1 MNTQAVT
8 RGHHRRYHS
17 ALRERQMQETRE
29 AIFRATAEQLADLG
43 ATEFNIPRLAEA
55 AGISIRTVYRYF
67 LTKDDLLEAFAVWLD
82 AQVGSVEPPAD
93 IESLL
98 AAPEEVFPAF
108 DEREALIRSQWVTV
122 HGRTVRE
129 AGRRHRLAAYQKA
142 MAEVTADLPAAEA
155 RRYLALIAY
164 LFSSRT
170 WQTLKDEWG
179 MSGAESGKATSWAL
193 RVLVEDVRRRNKEA
207 LERRKATDQG
217 KLEGDSE

>member
-1 MNTQAVT
+1 
-8 RGHHRRYHS
+8 
-17 ALRERQMQETRE
+17 MQETRE

-67 LTKDDLLEAFAVWLD
+67 PTKDDLLEAFAVWLD

-142 MAEVTADLPAAEA
+142 MAEVMADLPAAEA

>member
-1 MNTQAVT
+1 
-8 RGHHRRYHS
+8 
-17 ALRERQMQETRE
+17 MQETRE

-67 LTKDDLLEAFAVWLD
+67 PTKDDLLEAFAIWLD

-129 AGRRHRLAAYQKA
+129 AGRKHRLAAYQKA
-142 MAEVTADLPAAEA
+142 MADVTADLPADEA

-170 WQTLKDEWG
+170 WQALKDEWG
-179 MSGAESGKATSWAL
+179 MSGEESGKATSWAL

>member
-1 MNTQAVT
+1 M
-8 RGHHRRYHS
+8 
-17 ALRERQMQETRE
+17 EETRV
-29 AIFRATAEQLADLG
+29 AIFQATAEQLADLG

-67 LTKDDLLEAFAVWLD
+67 PTKDDLLEAFAVWLD

-129 AGRRHRLAAYQKA
+129 AGRKHRLVAYQKA
-142 MAEVTADLPAAEA
+142 MAEVTPNLPADEA

-179 MSGAESGKATSWAL
+179 MSGEESGKATSWAL

-217 KLEGDSE
+217 RLEGDSR

>member
-1 MNTQAVT
+1 M
-8 RGHHRRYHS
+8 
-17 ALRERQMQETRE
+17 EETRV
-29 AIFRATAEQLADLG
+29 AIFQATAEQLADLG

-67 LTKDDLLEAFAVWLD
+67 PTKDDLLEAFAVWLD

-108 DEREALIRSQWVTV
+108 DEREALIRSQWVTG

-129 AGRRHRLAAYQKA
+129 AGRKHRLVAYQKA
-142 MAEVTADLPAAEA
+142 MAEVTADLPAEQA

-164 LFSSRT
+164 IFSSRT
-170 WQTLKDEWG
+170 WQALKDEWG
-179 MSGAESGKATSWAL
+179 MSGEESGKATSWAL

-207 LERRKATDQG
+207 LEGRKATDQG
-217 KLEGDSE
+217 RLEGDSR